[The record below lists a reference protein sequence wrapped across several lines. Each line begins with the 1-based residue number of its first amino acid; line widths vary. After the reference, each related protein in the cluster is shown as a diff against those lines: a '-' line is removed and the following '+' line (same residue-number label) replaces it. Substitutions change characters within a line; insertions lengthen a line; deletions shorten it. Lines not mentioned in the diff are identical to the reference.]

1 MAPGP
6 GTRQDRPLRR
16 RLRRAALR
24 LPAPPAPAAPRG
36 LRAWPADG
44 GGDRREAPA
53 PPRGAA
59 GHPGGPWRGAD
70 GPGRPAAAVPWRP
83 CLRLSPPPASREKP
97 ESMIS
102 LRHWP
107 PFLSDGTGP
116 HGARHED
123 FEAWHAEL
131 AVARKAA
138 RLRRRAHR
146 AEARSA
152 VAEVR
157 GAEAWEREHLAR
169 ASSAPALGAAPAAA
183 PG

>member
-1 MAPGP
+1 MAGGWRRGPPGSA
-6 GTRQDRPLRR
+6 RPAAWRR
-16 RLRRAALR
+16 RTSGRAMAWR
-24 LPAPPAPAAPRG
+24 GWAWQASCATPAARS
-36 LRAWPADG
+36 AVV
-44 GGDRREAPA
+44 
-53 PPRGAA
+53 
-59 GHPGGPWRGAD
+59 
-70 GPGRPAAAVPWRP
+70 GRPRPRAGAGAAVPWRP